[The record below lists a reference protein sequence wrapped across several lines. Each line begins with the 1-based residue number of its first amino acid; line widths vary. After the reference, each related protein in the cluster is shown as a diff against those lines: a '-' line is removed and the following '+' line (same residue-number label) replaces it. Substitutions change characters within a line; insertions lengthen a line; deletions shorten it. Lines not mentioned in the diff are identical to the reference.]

1 MLYWIQD
8 IGMTAVQWKTG
19 REKAGLTQVAAACAL
34 HVSQPY
40 LSQLETGVRVA
51 GAELARKAAKLYEL
65 PPTALPLPEWLD
77 VRGSPP
83 DELQRQLAFLGYPGF
98 EHVRSR
104 AASNPAEV
112 VLGAVVKRDLDT
124 RLVEALP
131 WVLSAYTDLN
141 WEWLRGRAKWNN
153 AQNRLGYLVH
163 LAEQTARVLPERQGA
178 VQVLSRWEKE
188 LEEARLARE
197 GTLCR
202 DSMPESE
209 RTWLRSNRPE
219 AAVHWGL
226 LTGLTAG
233 QLPYAAH

>member
-1 MLYWIQD
+1 
-8 IGMTAVQWKTG
+8 MTAVQWKTG
-19 REKAGLTQVAAACAL
+19 REKAGLTQVAAARAL
-34 HVSQPY
+34 DVSQPY
-40 LSQLETGVRVA
+40 LSQLETGLRVA
-51 GAELARKAAKLYEL
+51 SAALARKAAKLYEL
-65 PPTALPLPEWLD
+65 PPTVLPLPEPLH
-77 VRGSPP
+77 VRRVPP
-83 DELQRQLAFLGYPGF
+83 GELQRQLASLGYPGF
-98 EHVRSR
+98 EHVRFK
-104 AASNPAEV
+104 AVSNPVEV
-112 VLGAVVKRDLDT
+112 VLNALVKPDLDT

-141 WEWLRGRAKWNN
+141 WEWLRDRAKWNN

-163 LAEQTARVLPERQGA
+163 LAEQTARAWPGRQGA

-219 AAVHWGL
+219 AAIHWSL
-226 LTGLTAG
+226 LTSLTAG

>member
-1 MLYWIQD
+1 
-8 IGMTAVQWKTG
+8 MTAAQWKTG
-19 REKAGLTQVAAACAL
+19 REKAGLTQVVAARAL
-34 HVSQPY
+34 DVSQPY
-40 LSQLETGVRVA
+40 LSQLETGLRVA
-51 GAELARKAAKLYEL
+51 GAGLARKAAKLYEL
-65 PPTALPLPEWLD
+65 PPTALPLPEPLH
-77 VRGSPP
+77 VRGVPP
-83 DELQRQLAFLGYPGF
+83 DELQRQLASLGYPGF
-98 EHVRSR
+98 AHVCFK
-104 AASNPAEV
+104 AASNPVEV
-112 VLGAVVKRDLDT
+112 VLNALVKPDLDK

-141 WEWLRGRAKWNN
+141 WEWLRDRAKWNN

-163 LAEQTARVLPERQGA
+163 LAKQTARAWPGRQGA
-178 VQVLSRWEKE
+178 VQVLSRWEQE

-219 AAVHWGL
+219 AAVHWSL